1 MREQVESRPLCRRRS
16 SDNTRP
22 RRVKHSTTRQVF
34 YGWIN
39 SRSPENERCKMR
51 SLPPFSPSYPRK
63 ILPFPDII
71 RAPTEFTRNNASRF
85 QPQASDDVE
94 FHCWHDLWED
104 NGEFLRRARV
114 RRNEEFDRK
123 ILMIEEGILILVK

>member
-1 MREQVESRPLCRRRS
+1 MREQVESRPLCRHRS

-22 RRVKHSTTRQVF
+22 RRKHSTTRQVF

-39 SRSPENERCKMR
+39 SRSPENERCKMCSLSPPPPIER
-51 SLPPFSPSYPRK
+51 SSL
-63 ILPFPDII
+63 LDII
-71 RAPTEFTRNNASRF
+71 RAPTEFTRNNASHF

-104 NGEFLRRARV
+104 NSGFLRRARV

-123 ILMIEEGILILVK
+123 IFMIEEGILILVK